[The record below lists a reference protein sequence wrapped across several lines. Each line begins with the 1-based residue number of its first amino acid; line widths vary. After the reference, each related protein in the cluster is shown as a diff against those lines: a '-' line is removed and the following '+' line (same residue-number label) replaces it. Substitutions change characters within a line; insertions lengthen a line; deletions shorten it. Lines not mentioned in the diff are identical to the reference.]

1 MFIFYPVCFEFI
13 VMMTNIFS
21 HKSHKHKIFCNDCG
35 IRAFQKST
43 ALNYKVI
50 LERMVRRKYVVCG
63 FIKRYIF
70 TFVFR
75 HHHFE
80 VKKDFFLSSQG

>member
-1 MFIFYPVCFEFI
+1 MFIIHPVYFRFT

-21 HKSHKHKIFCNDCG
+21 HKALKHKIFCNDCR
-35 IRAFQKST
+35 IRAFHKST
-43 ALNYKVI
+43 TLNYKVI